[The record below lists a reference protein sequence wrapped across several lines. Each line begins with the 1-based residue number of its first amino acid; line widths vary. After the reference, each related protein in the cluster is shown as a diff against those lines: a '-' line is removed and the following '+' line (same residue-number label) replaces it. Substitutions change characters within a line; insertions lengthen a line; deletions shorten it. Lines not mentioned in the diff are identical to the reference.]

1 MKKLVTLLFMLVLT
15 SAIFAQNICESYDGA
30 TFPPSGWTVA
40 GTGISRVT
48 AGTTPTCTPHSGAGM
63 VMYNSWNIVSGSA
76 ALISGAQ
83 TLTSGSGNIISLW
96 MYRDYFYAATDKL
109 DVSMNTTASATGATI
124 LGTIYRDMTLA
135 PVVATEGWYQ
145 YSFAIPSS
153 FTGTTSYIVLNFTTN
168 YGTNCFIDDV
178 IVGVPAAP
186 SAAAIGAPA
195 NNATGINL
203 PVTLSWTAPTCWLA
217 TGYKVYLGT
226 TANPTTLVSTQAGTT
241 YTPAGLAYNTRYYW
255 KVVPYNAVG
264 DATTVPT
271 WSFTTIGAIIAG
283 RVTDCNTGDGI
294 MGVMVTTVPATGM
307 AMTDDNGN
315 YSLSTGPGTYSV
327 VFTLAQY
334 QTVTKPGIVANGG
347 ATTTVNTTMCETP
360 YAPSCANATVN
371 ATDTQC
377 VVNWCMP
384 GGPYEMLYDDG
395 TAENYAAW
403 TLPGNMIA
411 VKFTPKG
418 YPALVKGA
426 RFYVGNGT
434 FPVGGNIIGSTF
446 TTKILKDDGVG
457 GLPGT
462 QVGSD
467 VITTVSTTGWITV
480 NTSSS
485 IASGSFYVVMV
496 QNQGDPNC
504 TPIGVDETLPKAY
517 KSYSKFVTNGG
528 GWVLS
533 VYQDYMIH
541 AIVEG
546 PVLPGDAPVASALM
560 QASKLNTK
568 GQISMTSPNS
578 IGGYEMDADIVAPLD
593 FAPES
598 LTKYKLYRV
607 AGFNPNNALPGT
619 GVFTLLSP
627 NLTVNTYTD
636 GGTAWSSLP
645 QGFYAYGIR
654 AFYTNGDSSQFA
666 YTNVVPHKMKFD
678 VTVNVKLVC
687 NMVPAVGA
695 TVRFA
700 GTDYPY
706 DVFTVTVPASGTI
719 TQTVIKGNYTIT
731 VSYQNYTTQVW
742 TYNITAN
749 KTIDI
754 VLEDT
759 KYVPRNLF
767 VNDRSLKA
775 TWDPALFAILDQ
787 NFETSTPF
795 PPTGWTK
802 TSNNANGWHLRNTA
816 YSGTLI
822 VPAHT
827 QYAWTNDDEW
837 PADVD
842 ACCDYLIT
850 PALDLTV
857 AAGFHLTFA
866 RYFGQEWGGSAT
878 VEYTTN
884 GGTTWTVLKTLTAN
898 TTGWVNEDI
907 DLSAISGNGGL
918 SAVKLA
924 FHYNDMATWADAYA
938 VDDVKVQAGAVP
950 ALGYG
955 VYLDGTFTADVA
967 KDVLTYTYK
976 PTDCLYGKTYTAGV
990 AGKYCSGYSAL
1001 CTYVFTSHWL
1011 YPPRNLTATP
1021 NQNAC
1026 ILNWLSPV
1034 GPGTPEGGDAPEATP
1049 VAGATGTPVDVSV
1062 PYAVAPSHG
1071 FTASVSDAPTADV
1084 EIKYC
1089 ALTYAGDLRAGA
1101 AGMWRAAVRF
1111 TPTELNAYYGQKKIN
1126 KVSFY
1131 MGPGAVTQWGSIKVV
1146 IWEGGTATAPGTVVY
1161 TSADIKS
1168 TVSFAGAFT
1177 VHTLTGN
1184 GINLVAGKDYWVG
1197 LELDELAGS
1206 TNGVGRD
1213 AGPQVAGKS
1222 QWLYYNNTWQEVT
1235 ALLATWTFNWMI
1247 TANLTDS
1254 GPIGLVSY
1262 VLYRDGVQ
1270 VAEIPKPTLNYWDQN
1285 LLPKNYCWDVTAK
1298 YNVALINPATTGL
1311 FESIKEGPA
1320 CANIVYGKD
1329 LPFTED
1335 WTTGQFDVNGWV
1347 PDAGGNWVMD
1357 GQNGKPAP
1365 SAKFKWDPLLSGA
1378 YAKSLTS
1385 TFFNATTITTTT
1397 PYKIYLDCDLKLDD
1411 KSATNLEKLN
1421 IEVSNNAGSTWTSVK
1436 QFTNNGDFDWTAQHI
1451 DISTLAKNKVFSI
1464 RFRANGVLSG
1474 DIYYWAVDNVKIY
1487 VQYSFNP
1494 PLNLIAAAE
1503 GTPKND
1509 IKLTW
1514 SAPSTVADAPD
1525 ALLGYKVWRRSYAK
1539 FPAGSNAAGAGTWDS
1554 IATVT
1559 ALTYTDMNLLN
1570 TTTNCYEYKITATYT
1585 EGQSV
1590 GSNVAWQCIFVGVNP
1605 SEFNE
1610 VKLYPNPA
1618 TNYVRIDLTTTVN
1631 SITIYNSLGSV
1642 VATRNVK
1649 GENTVTINTSNYA
1662 AGAYNVKFTTTSGE
1676 SFSRKFVVTK

>member
-1 MKKLVTLLFMLVLT
+1 MKKIVTLLFMLVLT

-48 AGTTPTCTPHSGAGM
+48 AGTYPTCAPHSGAAM
-63 VMYNSWNIVSGSA
+63 VMYNSFNIVSGSA
-76 ALISGAQ
+76 QLVSPAQ
-83 TLTSGSGNIISLW
+83 TLATGTGNILKFW
-96 MYRDYFYAATDKL
+96 MYRDGGYATSTDKL
-109 DVSMNTTASATGATI
+109 DVNINTSASTTGATL
-124 LGTIYRDMTLA
+124 LGTINRSMSLA
-135 PVVATEGWYQ
+135 PVVATAGWYE
-145 YSFAIPSS
+145 YSFTIPAS
-153 FTGTTSYIVLNFTTN
+153 FTGSTSYLIFNFTSN
-168 YGTNCFIDDV
+168 WGNNIFVDD
-178 IVGVPAAP
+178 ILVGVPAAP
-186 SAAAIGAPA
+186 SAAVIGAPA
-195 NNATGINL
+195 NNATGVNL

-255 KVVPYNAVG
+255 KVVPYNTVG

-271 WSFTTIGAIIAG
+271 WTFTSIGAIIAG
-283 RVTDCNTGDGI
+283 KVTDCNTGDGI

-307 AMTDDNGN
+307 VMTDDNGN

-327 VFTLAQY
+327 VYTLAQY

-347 ATTTVNTTMCETP
+347 ATTTVNTTMCENP

-426 RFYVGNGT
+426 RFYVGDGT

-446 TTKILKDDGVG
+446 TVKVLKDDGVG

-462 QVGSD
+462 QVGTN
-467 VITTVSTTGWITV
+467 VTATVTATGWITV
-480 NTSSS
+480 TTSAS
-485 IASGSFYVVMV
+485 ITAGSFYIVMV

-504 TPIGVDETLPKAY
+504 TPIGVDESLPKAY

-546 PVLPGDAPVASALM
+546 PVLPGDAPVAAAQM
-560 QASKLNTK
+560 TPSKLNTK
-568 GQISMTSPNS
+568 GQISMASPNT
-578 IGGYEMDADIVAPLD
+578 IGGYEMDADVVAPLD

-706 DVFTVTVPASGTI
+706 DVFTVTVPASGTV

-775 TWDPALFAILDQ
+775 TWDPALFSILDQ
-787 NFETSTPF
+787 NFETATPF
-795 PPTGWTK
+795 PPTGWSK
-802 TSNNANGWHLRNTA
+802 TSNNTS
-816 YSGTLI
+816 YSWFSQNAAFAGTGYSI
-822 VPAHT
+822 PAHT
-827 QYAWTNDDEW
+827 RYALTHDDGA
-837 PADVD
+837 ADVD

-850 PALDLTV
+850 PTLDLTV

-866 RYFGQEWGGSAT
+866 RYAGGEWGGVAT
-878 VEYTTN
+878 VEYSTN
-884 GGTTWTVLKTLTAN
+884 GGTTWTVLKTLTA
-898 TTGWVNEDI
+898 TTNAWVNEDV
-907 DLSAISGNGGL
+907 DLSSISGNSGL

-924 FHYNDMATWADAYA
+924 FHYNDMATWADAFA
-938 VDDVKVQAGAVP
+938 VDDIKVQAGAVP

-967 KDVLTYTYK
+967 KDVLTYTYL

-1011 YPPRNLTATP
+1011 YPPRNLTTTP
-1021 NQNAC
+1021 NQNAA
-1026 ILNWLSPV
+1026 ILNWLSPL
-1034 GPGTPEGGDAPEATP
+1034 GPGSGGDAPATDYSYIQNSSNALSA
-1049 VAGATGTPVDVSV
+1049 AGPSANVTPST
-1062 PYAVAPSHG
+1062 S
-1071 FTASVSDAPTADV
+1071 TTNDAPNAAI
-1084 EIKYC
+1084 EIKYTSDTYNN
-1089 ALTYAGDLRAGA
+1089 AIGLTAGGTLMA
-1101 AGMWRAAVRF
+1101 AARF
-1111 TPTELNAYYGQKKIN
+1111 TATELGSYYGNKKIT
-1126 KVSFY
+1126 KVMLY
-1131 MGPGAVTQWGSIKVV
+1131 LGPGFTTVNLK
-1146 IWEGGTATAPGTVVY
+1146 IWEGGTSPTNAGTEVY
-1161 TSADIKS
+1161 SQNVTSQIVGGS
-1168 TVSFAGAFT
+1168 WVTL
-1177 VHTLTGN
+1177 TLTGQ
-1184 GINLVAGKDYWVG
+1184 GINLVASKEYWIG
-1197 LELDELAGS
+1197 YELIHPAGVFPLAF
-1206 TNGVGRD
+1206 D
-1213 AGPQVAGKS
+1213 AGCTATGKS
-1222 QWLYYNNTWQEVT
+1222 DLIYNAGAWTTLT
-1235 ALLATWTFNWMI
+1235 AVGFPGDLMIKGVIDDAGAT
-1247 TANLTDS
+1247 
-1254 GPIGLVSY
+1254 GLVSY

-1311 FESIKEGPA
+1311 FESLKEGPA

-1451 DISTLAKNKVFSI
+1451 DISTLAKGKVFSV

-1474 DIYYWAVDNVKIY
+1474 DIFYWAVDNVKIY

-1494 PLNLIAAAE
+1494 PLNLVAAAE

-1525 ALLGYKVWRRSYAK
+1525 ALVGYKVWRRAYAK
-1539 FPAGSNAAGAGTWDS
+1539 FPAGSNAAGAGTFDS

-1559 ALTYTDMNLLN
+1559 ALTYTDMNLTNLV
-1570 TTTNCYEYKITATYT
+1570 TNCYEYKVTATYT

-1618 TNYVRIDLTTTVN
+1618 TNYVRIDLTSTVN

-1642 VATRNVK
+1642 VATQNVK

>member
-1 MKKLVTLLFMLVLT
+1 MKKLLTMLFMVVFAITTFGQNLLT
-15 SAIFAQNICESYDGA
+15 EGFEGT
-30 TFPPSGWTVA
+30 TFPSTGWTLSPVS
-40 GTGISRVT
+40 TFWSRVT
-48 AGTTPTCTPHSGAGM
+48 AGTYPTCAPHSGTAMARG
-63 VMYNSWNIVSGSA
+63 YSFG
-76 ALISGAQ
+76 
-83 TLTSGSGNIISLW
+83 TTSGSFDLISPAVTLNSGTFYVASFW
-96 MYRDYFYAATDKL
+96 MYRDGGYATSADMV
-109 DVSMNTTASATGATI
+109 DFEISSTASSTGATI
-124 LGTIYRDMTLA
+124 LGTVNRSMSLA
-135 PVVATEGWYQ
+135 PVVTTEGWYK
-145 YSFAIPSS
+145 YSYIIPAGLVGSKYLVLHATSEWGNNIFVDDVSIDVLTIPSLA
-153 FTGTTSYIVLNFTTN
+153 TVP
-168 YGTNCFIDDV
+168 
-178 IVGVPAAP
+178 VPAD
-186 SAAAIGAPA
+186 GAVNVPA
-195 NNATGINL
+195 TQ
-203 PVTLSWTAPTCWLA
+203 TLSWAASPSLV
-217 TGYKVYLGT
+217 TGYKVYMGT
-226 TANPTTLVSTQAGTT
+226 SPTTMTLVSTQPGTS
-241 YTPAGLAYNTRYYW
+241 YTPAALSYATKYYW
-255 KVVPYNAVG
+255 KVVPYNVAG
-264 DATTVPT
+264 DATGALT
-271 WSFTTIGAIIAG
+271 WSFTTLFAYCNGT
-283 RVTDCNTGDGI
+283 VTDCNTNIGI
-294 MGVMVTTVPATGM
+294 QGVMVTTVPATTM
-307 AMTDDNGN
+307 VMTDDNGN
-315 YSLSTGPGTYSV
+315 YSIGVGPGTYTV

-334 QTVTKPGIVANGG
+334 QTVTKPGIAIL
-347 ATTTVNTTMCETP
+347 TTTTLNTTMCETP
-360 YAPSCANATVN
+360 YAPSCANAAVN

-395 TAENYAAW
+395 TAENYVAW

-426 RFYVGNGT
+426 RFYVGNNT

-446 TTKILKDDGVG
+446 TVKILKDDAVG

-467 VITTVSTTGWITV
+467 VVTTVTTTGWITV
-480 NTSSS
+480 TTS
-485 IASGSFYVVMV
+485 ANLTAGSFYVVMV

-504 TPIGVDETLPKAY
+504 TPIGVDESLPKAY
-517 KSYSKFVTNGG
+517 KSYSKFVTGGG

-546 PVLPGDAPVASALM
+546 PVLPGDAPVASAEM

-568 GQISMTSPNS
+568 GQISMATPNTV
-578 IGGYEMDADIVAPLD
+578 GGYEMDADVVAPLD

-598 LTKYKLYRV
+598 LTKYKLYRI

-695 TVRFA
+695 TVRFT

-706 DVFTVTVPASGTI
+706 DVFTVTVPASGSI
-719 TQTVIKGNYTIT
+719 TQTVLKGNYTIT
-731 VSYQNYTTQVW
+731 VSFQNYTTQVW

-775 TWDPALFAILDQ
+775 TWDPALFSILDQ
-787 NFETSTPF
+787 NFETATPF
-795 PPTGWTK
+795 PATGWSK
-802 TSNNANGWHLRNTA
+802 TSNNPNGWHLRNTA
-816 YSGTLI
+816 YAGTLI

-850 PALDLTV
+850 PTLDLTV

-967 KDVLTYTYK
+967 KDVLTYTYL
-976 PTDCLYGKTYTAGV
+976 PTDCLYGKSYVAGV

-1001 CTYVFTSHWL
+1001 CTYAFTAHWL
-1011 YPPRNLTATP
+1011 YPPRNLTTTP
-1021 NQNAC
+1021 NENAA
-1026 ILNWLSPV
+1026 ILNWLSPL
-1034 GPGTPEGGDAPEATP
+1034 GPGSGGDAPATDYSYIQNSSNALSA
-1049 VAGATGTPVDVSV
+1049 AGPSANVTPST
-1062 PYAVAPSHG
+1062 S
-1071 FTASVSDAPTADV
+1071 TTNDAPNAAI
-1084 EIKYC
+1084 EIKYTSDTYNN
-1089 ALTYAGDLRAGA
+1089 AIGLTAGGTLMA
-1101 AGMWRAAVRF
+1101 AARF
-1111 TPTELNAYYGQKKIN
+1111 TATELGAYYGSKKIT
-1126 KVSFY
+1126 KVMLY
-1131 MGPGAVTQWGSIKVV
+1131 LGPGFTTVNLK
-1146 IWEGGTATAPGTVVY
+1146 IWEGGTSPTNAGTEVY
-1161 TSADIKS
+1161 SQNVTSQIVGGS
-1168 TVSFAGAFT
+1168 WVTI
-1177 VHTLTGN
+1177 TLTGQ
-1184 GINLVAGKDYWVG
+1184 GISLVASKEYWIG
-1197 LELDELAGS
+1197 YELIHPAGVFPLAF
-1206 TNGVGRD
+1206 D
-1213 AGPQVAGKS
+1213 AGCTATGKS
-1222 QWLYYNNTWQEVT
+1222 DLIYNAGAWTTLT
-1235 ALLATWTFNWMI
+1235 AVGFPGDLMIKGVIDDAGAT
-1247 TANLTDS
+1247 
-1254 GPIGLVSY
+1254 GLVSY

-1270 VAEIPKPTLNYWDQN
+1270 IAEIPKPTLNYWDQN

-1311 FESIKEGPA
+1311 FESLKEGPA
-1320 CANIVYGKD
+1320 CANIVYGKA

-1451 DISTLAKNKVFSI
+1451 DISTLAKGKVFSV

-1474 DIYYWAVDNVKIY
+1474 DIFYWAVDNVKIY
-1487 VQYSFNP
+1487 VQYSFNA
-1494 PLNLIAAAE
+1494 PLNLVAAAE

-1525 ALLGYKVWRRSYAK
+1525 ALLGYKVWRRAYAK
-1539 FPAGSNAAGAGTWDS
+1539 FPAGSNAAGAGTFDS

-1559 ALTYTDMNLLN
+1559 ALTYTDMNLTNLV
-1570 TTTNCYEYKITATYT
+1570 TNCYEYKVTATYT

-1618 TNYVRIDLTTTVN
+1618 TNYVRIDLTSTVN

-1642 VATRNVK
+1642 VATQNVK